1 MEHWILTF
9 HMKQKVT
16 QTEAEQILQ
25 QCGIQQLIQM
35 FDILPDTLFW
45 IKNQDSQIIYANQS
59 FCEHISVSN
68 KEQAIGVTDFDFAP
82 PHLARQFIQDDQRVM
97 DGNNVDDRLEM
108 NITSQGTLSWFT
120 TSKRPLYG
128 TDGQIIGSYG
138 TSRHLEKTSLA
149 FTGMQ
154 ALKTPVEY
162 VRSNFMKDICV
173 VELAEIAHLSVSA
186 LERRFKKYLHKTP
199 KQFINEI
206 RLEHARKLLVETTLP
221 VALVASESGF
231 SDPSYF
237 TRQFSR
243 LFGLIPSEFR
253 KNYQN

>member
-1 MEHWILTF
+1 
-9 HMKQKVT
+9 MKKKIT
-16 QTEAEQILQ
+16 SSEAETFLKV
-25 QCGIQQLIQM
+25 CGSQQLIHM
-35 FDILPDTLFW
+35 FDILPDILFW
-45 IKNQDSQIIYANQS
+45 IKNQHSQIMYANQS
-59 FCEHISVSN
+59 FCEHIGVSTP
-68 KEQAIGVTDFDFAP
+68 EQAIGVTDFDFAP
-82 PHLARQFIQDDQRVM
+82 PHLARQFVQDDQRVM
-97 DGNNVDDRLEM
+97 AGNNVDDRLEM

-120 TSKRPLYG
+120 TSKRPLYNDQG
-128 TDGQIIGSYG
+128 GIIGSYG

-162 VRSNFMKDICV
+162 IRSHFMKDICV
-173 VELAEIAHLSVSA
+173 VELAAIAHLSVSA

-221 VALVASESGF
+221 VALVANESGF

-243 LFGLIPSEFR
+243 LFGVKPSEFR
-253 KNYQN
+253 RSYQA